1 MQPKYH
7 GPDRD
12 CQIGYPSG
20 NLSRPGFLGP
30 SELSHSGTIVGQ
42 NPKKQKNYYTQHNPE
57 EPAAFRRNHILKQID
72 GRQTAFSQSQPGT
85 DIGYPILLLSIFI
98 KLAIDH

>member
-1 MQPKYH
+1 MQAEYYR
-7 GPDRD
+7 PDGDR
-12 CQIGYPSG
+12 QIGYPSG
-20 NLSRPGFLGP
+20 NLGRPGFLRP
-30 SELSHSGTIVGQ
+30 SELNHPGTIVGQ

-85 DIGYPILLLSIFI
+85 DLVPIY
-98 KLAIDH
+98 